1 MTLEQLCESLPEDK
15 QIRLAIDL
23 INISIPVWKEYSQL
37 NVLSY
42 RDTVV
47 GLTHTIPK
55 ELLQDTINEIEN
67 YLERPNV
74 IPKIQNRQRFLKLF
88 SLFSDP
94 IVALQDNDWNLPH
107 AAERIFYSVYN
118 LIRSMVETDLKV
130 FTISVSINQA
140 IDAIQSSELLTADQI
155 KQILEEA
162 RNGR

>member
-1 MTLEQLCESLPEDK
+1 MTLEQLCETLSEDK
-15 QIRLAIDL
+15 QIKLAIDL
-23 INISIPVWKEYSQL
+23 INISIPVWRDYSQL

-47 GLTHTIPK
+47 GLTHTVPN

-67 YLERPNV
+67 YLESPNA
-74 IPKIQNRQRFLKLF
+74 IPKLQNRQRFLKLF

-94 IVALQDNDWNLPH
+94 IVALQDNDWKLPH
-107 AAERIFYSVYN
+107 VPERIFYSVYN
-118 LIRSMVETDLKV
+118 LIRAIVEIDLKV

-140 IDAIQSSELLTADQI
+140 IDAIQSAELLTADQI

-162 RNGR
+162 QNGR